1 LIGLLEESGY
11 GGWYVLEQDIM
22 LDNEP
27 DRGKGPVEDVSKSLE
42 FARGM
47 LGGGRGDGD

>member
-1 LIGLLEESGY
+1 M
-11 GGWYVLEQDIM
+11 LEQDIM

-27 DRGKGPVEDVSKSLE
+27 DRGKGPVEDVRKSLE